1 MHDGAWA
8 LHGYHHRLG
17 VYQMVNGPR
26 PVLNLLQHDGL
37 SETQAGEAGDRLP
50 DSHPSRGC
58 LGALT
63 KEDGLGI
70 DPLDRHR
77 PTRILGM
84 EQDVP
89 AGVQRAD
96 FSRFMEENDVARWP
110 GKRDLRTV
118 LPHSHD

>member
-1 MHDGAWA
+1 MGP
-8 LHGYHHRLG
+8 LQGYDHRLG
-17 VYQMVNGPR
+17 VREMVDEPR
-26 PVLNLLQHDGL
+26 LILNLLQHDGL

-50 DSHPSRGC
+50 DAHCSR
-58 LGALT
+58 LGLVALP
-63 KEDGLGI
+63 KEDGLAI
-70 DPLDRHR
+70 DPLDRDG

-84 EQDVP
+84 EQDVA